1 MLRPNAAALALL
13 LVALTLPS
21 RAAEPGVMGEILPVL
36 DTQAAAWTRGDLAGY
51 MQGYEKGDATT
62 FLAGASVTQGWEKVL
77 DRYEKKYGGKKEGL
91 PALTFSEV
99 TLRWTNGAD
108 AALVYGRW
116 QLASPPENPAG
127 TFTIF
132 LVKKDGAWKVIHDHS
147 S

>member
-1 MLRPNAAALALL
+1 MLRPIASALPLLLLAL
-13 LVALTLPS
+13 TFPS
-21 RAAEPGVMGEILPVL
+21 RAADPGVMAEILPVL
-36 DTQAAAWTRGDLAGY
+36 DAQAAAWTRGDLAGY

-116 QLASPPENPAG
+116 TLATPPSNPEG

-132 LVKKDGAWKVIHDHS
+132 LVKTNGKWKIVHDHS

>member
-1 MLRPNAAALALL
+1 MLRPIAAALTLL
-13 LVALTLPS
+13 LVALTFPS
-21 RAAEPGVMGEILPVL
+21 RAADPGVLGEILPVL
-36 DTQAAAWTRGDLAGY
+36 DAQAAAWTRCDLVGY
-51 MQGYEKGDATT
+51 MQGYEKSDATT
-62 FLAGASVTQGWEKVL
+62 FLGGATVTRGWEKVL
-77 DRYEKKYGGKKEGL
+77 ERYEKKYGGKKEGL

-116 QLASPPENPAG
+116 TLASPPENPAG

-132 LVKKDGAWKVIHDHS
+132 LVKKNGAWKIIHDHS

>member
-21 RAAEPGVMGEILPVL
+21 RGADPGVMGEILPVL
-36 DTQAAAWTRGDLAGY
+36 DAQAAAWTRGDLVGY
-51 MQGYEKGDATT
+51 MQGYEKSDATT
-62 FLAGASVTQGWEKVL
+62 FLAGASVTGGWENVL
-77 DRYEKKYGGKKEGL
+77 ARYEKKYGGKKEGL

-99 TLRWTNGAD
+99 TLRWTNGTD

-116 QLASPPENPAG
+116 KVASPPENPAG

-132 LVKKDGAWKVIHDHS
+132 LVKKNGAWKVIHDHS